1 MLVAFKTQNCSLV
14 TPEISRKKCLRVD
27 DSDAPVFVLVM
38 VVIHFVSLNSFRRIL
53 KESLTNA
60 VAMFLI
66 KRMILHKTVITTF
79 QSIKFSSRSIV
90 TFNEKDFTESS
101 NQL

>member
-1 MLVAFKTQNCSLV
+1 MCKLHAFCLMSNGERTSSQKFFIMFVAFKTQNCSLV

-27 DSDAPVFVLVM
+27 DSDAPVFVLVI
-38 VVIHFVSLNSFRRIL
+38 VVIHLVSLNSFRRIL

-66 KRMILHKTVITTF
+66 K
-79 QSIKFSSRSIV
+79 
-90 TFNEKDFTESS
+90 E
-101 NQL
+101 